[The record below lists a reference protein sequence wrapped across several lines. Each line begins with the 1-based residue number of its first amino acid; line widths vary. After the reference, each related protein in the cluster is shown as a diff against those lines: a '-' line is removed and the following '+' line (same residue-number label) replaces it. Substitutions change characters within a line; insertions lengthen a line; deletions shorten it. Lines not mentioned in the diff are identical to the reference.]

1 VLKPGL
7 ALVLWLAFAVLMVVN
22 NMLGDTVIAISIGP
36 RLAAWYKAMVPVP
49 YVALLAVI
57 HARRTSGSQWL
68 AAAAVPAVAWPLSTA
83 LLDAAY
89 GRITF
94 HEDWAA
100 IADRYGVQWGAPFPW
115 LLLSQVVLPPLVGWI
130 VARMGGQARKR

>member
-22 NMLGDTVIAISIGP
+22 NMVGDTVIAISIGP

-57 HARRTSGSQWL
+57 HARRTSGPQWL
-68 AAAAVPAVAWPLSTA
+68 AAAAVPAMAWPVSTA
-83 LLDAAY
+83 LLDVAY
-89 GRITF
+89 GRMTF
-94 HEDWAA
+94 DEEWAA

-115 LLLSQVVLPPLVGWI
+115 LLLCQLVLPVFVGWI
-130 VARMGGQARKR
+130 VARTGAR